1 VRVKVLYFAA
11 VREIV
16 RCAEEQVDLPPDVL
30 DIAAFAVWIAAARP
44 ALANRMGSVR
54 IARNE
59 AFAPDGELLADG
71 DVLALI
77 PPVSGG

>member
-1 VRVKVLYFAA
+1 MRVKILYFAA

-16 RCAEEQVDLPPDVL
+16 RCDEEQVDLPPDVL
-30 DIAAFAVWIAAARP
+30 DIASFVAWIAQARP
-44 ALANRMGSVR
+44 ALASHLRSLR

-59 AFAPDGELLADG
+59 EFAKESDALADG

>member
-1 VRVKVLYFAA
+1 MRVKILYFAA

-16 RCAEEQVDLPPDVL
+16 RCDEEQVDLPPDVT
-30 DIAAFAVWIAAARP
+30 DVASFVAWIAQARP
-44 ALANRMGSVR
+44 ALATHVPSLR

-59 AFAPDGELLADG
+59 EFAAGTDLLREG

>member
-1 VRVKVLYFAA
+1 MRIKILYFAA

-16 RCAEEQVDLPPDVL
+16 RCDEEQIELPPDVC
-30 DIAAFAVWIAAARP
+30 DVARFVAWIAEARP
-44 ALANRMGSVR
+44 ALASHLPSLR

-59 AFAPDGELLADG
+59 EFAAATAPLGEG